1 MTKVVPIRAD
11 QGGSGPPDLRV
22 ARSSLADL
30 SGRLLALLRVIN
42 REFSEPR
49 LRRIAV
55 KELQRLGDRQLQ
67 DIGVERHEIEAL
79 VDDMLARRRRDE

>member
-42 REFSEPR
+42 RGPSEPQ
-49 LRRIAV
+49 LRRISV

-67 DIGVERHEIEAL
+67 DIGIERREIEAL